1 MRNLIIPAILAAIVF
16 VAGTFA
22 VMPTE
27 KASTVHTALLA
38 GASGLQ
44 RVTATDQADVAG
56 QFDGDV
62 EITGT
67 APFLVMAVYICDIEI
82 GNDATV
88 DTLVIGDIE
97 VDDNTLNTENTA
109 ALQDMGVADETP
121 VPGCYD
127 LLGFAIGNAPANQP
141 DVNRTFGANAEFDMV
156 LVETDADNDD
166 DADGIDIIAYVL
178 GGGTVSVNFSAS
190 D

>member
-1 MRNLIIPAILAAIVF
+1 MSNLIIPAILAATVL
-16 VAGTFA
+16 VAGLFA
-22 VMPTE
+22 SMPIE

-44 RVTATDQADVAG
+44 RVTATDQADVAN

-67 APFLVMAVYICDIEI
+67 APFLVMAVYICDVEI
-82 GNDATV
+82 GNDAV
-88 DTLVIGDIE
+88 ADTLVIGDIE
-97 VDDNTLNTENTA
+97 VDDNTLNTENLA
-109 ALQDMGVADETP
+109 SLVDIGVADETP

-127 LLGFAIGNAPANQP
+127 LLGFAGADAPSS
-141 DVNRTFGANAEFDMV
+141 DVNTTFGANAEFDMV